1 MKETRYVVLTSALL
15 SAFLWTAATPTAHAQ
30 DTPGDEAGVFE
41 GSSVESSAPG
51 EDLDRK
57 IRALRWGVA
66 LSTVSIPLGMGLF
79 LGGAAACIGTGIFG
93 DNCTGGETAMISLGI
108 VFMIAGT
115 AGMIT
120 SAILLRRRKQERR
133 GLHANRRLR
142 WSYESGA
149 FVF

>member
-1 MKETRYVVLTSALL
+1 MRETRRFALASVFSAALL
-15 SAFLWTAATPTAHAQ
+15 SLTATPAAHAQ
-30 DTPGDEAGVFE
+30 EDPGAEAGVFE

-79 LGGAAACIGTGIFG
+79 LGGAAACFGTGIFG
-93 DNCTGGETAMISLGI
+93 DSCTGGENAMISLGI

-133 GLHANRRLR
+133 GLHASRRLR